1 MKYILFI
8 IMMIQGVV
16 CHAVICK
23 RILGDAETDN
33 RSVIQIRKDLCGY
46 MWFLTYN
53 GINRY
58 DGTRLK
64 RYDLNTNS
72 ASAGSCVYSFK
83 LLTDSGR
90 EIWLLANGGN
100 IWTYNRIQDRFEE
113 YMDLIKEIGDSFAF
127 LCLDNLDNAWFADDK
142 ELYVCHLPTRKI
154 HRMHHD
160 LGRIFVLLPVGNR
173 KYYLSSERGILSFTA
188 SAGSMTY
195 LTSEL
200 SGERFTKVYKML
212 YVPESRCIIMADS
225 MDGLGVF
232 DCAAGQLR
240 SVHKAWS
247 ENRISSMKTFG
258 ESTVLIATQ
267 GIGIYRMDMDTYR
280 IKPFLSAGIAKENSI
295 RSNRISDIYVDDCQ
309 RVWIADFPDGVT
321 VASSPES
328 DKRRWYRHLSGNKQ
342 SLINDRIN
350 ALFKDSEGDIWFA
363 TDNGVS
369 CYFTRTGR
377 WKHVTS
383 QLPCRQYT
391 SLVELSPGE
400 ICAGNY
406 MHGLYIIHKKEM
418 KTGKKYADI
427 PFVNVLLRKDKDHL
441 WVGTDAGLSLLD
453 LNDATLVPVDFF
465 RYHKVAV
472 CALYQDENRELYIGT
487 RGNGLFKWGVGQE
500 YAKQQPSGNIRNVFF
515 ILPDKDRLLLGTD
528 KYLYGFVPGSK
539 QFDWLSSCVQGYFTS
554 AISLDD
560 GVCMLG
566 TSAGAFKFDMNRLLS
581 FQSTST
587 SILLDNFSLLQQPVV
602 PAAKG
607 SPLQNAIN
615 YTKVLKLNHH
625 QNTFSFTATAI
636 NYDAPEGIVYS
647 WKLNNQAWTTP
658 TRNNLLCFSNLTPGK
673 HLVSVRALL
682 LNTGHPISERSMQVI
697 IRPPI
702 WKTKGAL
709 GFYTV
714 LALFLGMLSVRTF
727 LVWKERNL
735 SRETIKVFINAAKDI
750 CMPLTLIKSPLENL
764 CQKHSSEVFKDILQ
778 QVKGIDYLFANLVTV
793 GRISLQPKKL
803 SLLETELTMYLN
815 EAIEQMSPTLEQKN
829 IKLLWEG
836 TPGFLRV
843 WIDKEK
849 MAVIIRGVLE
859 IIVNGVEDGGKI
871 KLVTAYNTRN
881 WKMKLEFA
889 DNGSVKKKLYSAT
902 RLPA

>member
-23 RILGDAETDN
+23 RILGDGETDN

-64 RYDLNTNS
+64 RYDLNANS
-72 ASAGSCVYSFK
+72 ALAGSCGHSLK
-83 LLTDSGR
+83 LHTDSGG
-90 EIWLLANGGN
+90 EVWLFADGGN
-100 IWTYNRIQDRFEE
+100 VWTYNRIQDRFEE
-113 YMDLIKEIGDSFAF
+113 YMDLKIEIGGSFAF
-127 LCLDNLDNAWFADDK
+127 LCLDHLDNAWFAGDK

-154 HRMHHD
+154 HRMYHGF
-160 LGRIFVLLPVGNR
+160 GRISVLQPVGNR
-173 KYYLSSERGILSFTA
+173 KYYLSSERGILSFTV
-188 SAGSMTY
+188 SADSMAY

-200 SGERFTKVYKML
+200 SGERFTRVYKML
-212 YVPESRCIIMADS
+212 YVPESHCLVMADS

-232 DCAAGQLR
+232 DCAAGQLK
-240 SVHKAWS
+240 SVQKAWS
-247 ENRISSMKTFG
+247 ENRISSMKALG
-258 ESTVLIATQ
+258 EDAVLIATE
-267 GIGIYRMDMDTYR
+267 GIGIYRMDMNTYR
-280 IKPFLSAGIAKENSI
+280 IKPFLSAGSGNENSI
-295 RSNRISDIYVDDCQ
+295 RSNRISDIYVDDS
-309 RVWIADFPDGVT
+309 RRIWIADFPDGVT
-321 VASSPES
+321 VANSPEP
-328 DKRRWYRHLSGNKQ
+328 DKRRWYGHIGGNEQ
-342 SLINDRIN
+342 SLIDDRVN
-350 ALFKDSEGDIWFA
+350 ALLKDSEGDIWFA
-363 TDNGVS
+363 TDNGIS

-383 QLPCRQYT
+383 QLLCRQYT

-400 ICAGNY
+400 ICTGNY

-418 KTGKKYADI
+418 KIGKKYADI
-427 PFVNVLLRKDKDHL
+427 PFVNVLLRKDKDYL
-441 WVGTDAGLSLLD
+441 WVGTDAGLSLFD
-453 LNDATLVPVDFF
+453 MNDETLVPIDFF
-465 RYHKVAV
+465 RYHKMAV
-472 CALYQDENRELYIGT
+472 CALYQDENRGLYIGT
-487 RGNGLFKWGVGQE
+487 RGNGLFKWEAGHE
-500 YAKQQPSGNIRNVFF
+500 CAKKQVSGNIRNVFF

-528 KYLYGFVPGSK
+528 KYLYGFVPGSE
-539 QFDWLSSCVQGYFTS
+539 QFDCLSSCVNGYLTS

-560 GVCMLG
+560 GGCMLG
-566 TSAGAFKFDMNRLLS
+566 SSAGAFRIDMHRLLS
-581 FQSTST
+581 CQTT
-587 SILLDNFSLLQQPVV
+587 PTGILLDDFSLLQQPVV

-607 SPLQNAIN
+607 SPLQCAIN
-615 YTKVLKLNHH
+615 YTKVLKLNYN

-636 NYDAPEGIVYS
+636 HYDAPESIVYS

-658 TRNNLLCFSNLTPGK
+658 TRKNIISFSNLTPGE

-682 LNTGHPISERSMQVI
+682 LNTGQPISQRNMQVV
-697 IRPPI
+697 IRPPL
-702 WKTKGAL
+702 WKTKGAFL
-709 GFYTV
+709 FYAAF
-714 LALFLGMLSVRTF
+714 ALFLGMLSVRTF

-764 CQKHSSEVFKDILQ
+764 CQKYSSEVFKDILQ
-778 QVKGIDYLFANLVTV
+778 QVKGIDYLFTNLVTI

-815 EAIEQMSPTLEQKN
+815 EAIEQISPAVKQKN

-849 MAVIIRGVLE
+849 MAAIIRGVLE

-881 WKMKLEFA
+881 WEMKLEFA
-889 DNGSVKKKLYSAT
+889 DNGSIKKKLYSAT
-902 RLPA
+902 RLPV

>member
-16 CHAVICK
+16 CHGVICK
-23 RILGDAETDN
+23 RIFGDGETDN
-33 RSVIQIRKDLCGY
+33 RSVVQIRKDLCGY

-64 RYDLNTNS
+64 RYDFNANS
-72 ASAGSCVYSFK
+72 GLEGSCEHSLK
-83 LLTDSGR
+83 LHTDSGR
-90 EIWLLANGGN
+90 EVWLLADGGN
-100 IWTYNRIQDRFEE
+100 IWTYNRMQDRFEE
-113 YMDLIKEIGDSFAF
+113 YMDLKKEIGGSFVF
-127 LCLDNLDNAWFADDK
+127 LCLDDLDNAWFGDDK
-142 ELYVCHLPTRKI
+142 ELYVYHLPTRKI
-154 HRMHHD
+154 HRMRHD

-173 KYYLSSERGILSFTA
+173 KYYLSSESGILSFTA
-188 SAGSMTY
+188 SADGMTY

-212 YVPESRCIIMADS
+212 YVPESHCLIMADGLN
-225 MDGLGVF
+225 GLGVF
-232 DCAAGQLR
+232 DCATGRLR
-240 SVHKAWS
+240 SVQKEWS
-247 ENRISSMKTFG
+247 KKQISSMKAFG
-258 ESTVLIATQ
+258 EDAVLIATD
-267 GIGIYRMDMDTYR
+267 GIGIYRMDMGTYC
-280 IKPFLSAGIAKENSI
+280 IEPFLSAGSGNENSI
-295 RSNRISDIYVDDCQ
+295 RSNRISDIYVDDN
-309 RVWIADFPDGVT
+309 RRLWIADFPHGVT
-321 VASSPES
+321 VADSPEP
-328 DKRRWYRHLSGNKQ
+328 DYRRWYGHTSGNEQ
-342 SLINDRIN
+342 SLINDRVN

-363 TDNGVS
+363 TDNGIS
-369 CYFTRTGR
+369 CYFTRTGQ

-400 ICAGNY
+400 MCAGNY

-441 WVGTDAGLSLLD
+441 WVGTDAGLSLFAM
-453 LNDATLVPVDFF
+453 NDATMVPVGFLRF
-465 RYHKVAV
+465 HKVAV
-472 CALYQDENRELYIGT
+472 CALYQDANRELYIGT
-487 RGNGLFKWGVGQE
+487 RGNGLFKLDAGQE
-500 YAKQQPSGNIRNVFF
+500 YAKKQAPGNIRNVFF

-528 KYLYGFVPGSK
+528 KYLYAFEPGSK
-539 QFDWLSSCVQGYFTS
+539 QLDWLSSCVNGYFTS
-554 AISLDD
+554 AISLDE

-566 TSAGAFKFDMNRLLS
+566 TSAGAFRFDVNRLLP
-581 FQSTST
+581 FQGSYAG
-587 SILLDNFSLLQQPVV
+587 ILLDDFSLLQQPVV
-602 PAAKG
+602 PAVKG
-607 SPLQNAIN
+607 SPLQCAIN
-615 YTKVLKLNHH
+615 YTKVLRLNYD

-636 NYDAPEGIVYS
+636 NYDAPESIVYS
-647 WKLNNQAWTTP
+647 WKLNDQAWTTP
-658 TRNNLLCFSNLTPGK
+658 TRKNMLCFSNLTPGR
-673 HLVSVRALL
+673 HLISVRALL
-682 LNTGHPISERSMQVI
+682 LNTGQPISQRNMQVI
-697 IRPPI
+697 IHPPL
-702 WKTKGAL
+702 WKTKGAFL
-709 GFYTV
+709 FYAAF
-714 LALFLGMLSVRTF
+714 ALFLGMLSVRTF

-764 CQKHSSEVFKDILQ
+764 CQKYSSEVFKDILQ
-778 QVKGIDYLFANLVTV
+778 QVKGIDYLFTNLVTI

-815 EAIEQMSPTLEQKN
+815 ETIEQITPAVEQKN

-849 MAVIIRGVLE
+849 MAAIIRGVLE
-859 IIVNGVEDGGKI
+859 IVVSGVEDGGKI
-871 KLVTAYNTRN
+871 KLVTAYNTRS
-881 WKMKLEFA
+881 WEMKLEFV
-889 DNGSVKKKLYSAT
+889 DNGSIKKKLYSAT